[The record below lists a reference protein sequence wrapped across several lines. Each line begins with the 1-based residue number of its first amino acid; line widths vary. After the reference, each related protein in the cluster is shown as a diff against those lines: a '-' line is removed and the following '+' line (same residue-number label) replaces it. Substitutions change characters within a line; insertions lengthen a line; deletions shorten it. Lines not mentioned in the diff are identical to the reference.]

1 MKGGGLFET
10 GAGGSAPK
18 HVQQFVKESHLRW
31 DSLGEFL
38 AMAESLIHIAR
49 TTGNTKA
56 AVLAKNLNQ
65 ANEHFLTQ
73 NKSPSRKVHELDNRG
88 SHFYL
93 ALFWAQALAG
103 QTEDTEIQSRFSGL
117 AKELEEKENII
128 IEELNS
134 AQGKELDLG
143 GYYDPDEKKV
153 TEAMRPSAT
162 LNALFP
168 AFCG

>member
-1 MKGGGLFET
+1 
-10 GAGGSAPK
+10 
-18 HVQQFVKESHLRW
+18 
-31 DSLGEFL
+31 
-38 AMAESLIHIAR
+38 MAESLIHLAR
-49 TTGNTKA
+49 TMDNPKA
-56 AVLAKNLNQ
+56 AVLAKTLNQ
-65 ANEHFLTQ
+65 ANEHFLTH
-73 NKSPSRKVHELDNRG
+73 NKSPSRKVQELDNRG

-93 ALFWAQALAG
+93 ALFWARALAG

-128 IEELNS
+128 IEELNT
-134 AQGKELDLG
+134 AQGKGLDLG

-162 LNALFP
+162 LNALIS